1 MAPTYL
7 DINMKVEELE
17 IPPSP
22 IHDIDYEI
30 PNPPIQDTVYEVPN
44 PPIHDSE
51 FVSCEILPDLSDN
64 SFENPLET
72 GNKVL
77 ETGNKI
83 NLKNE
88 ANDPLMQH
96 GLIKNP
102 KDNKPFLLGKNITIT
117 KSNLDDP
124 KVKKMIFKKKVIG
137 YKSEKKMIATNLA
150 QNPDLKQNIKKE
162 SQKYEILPN
171 LMQRQIHQQNSVQ
184 KINTKPIFLGDN
196 ITITKSVPYKTGKDL
211 YQV

>member
-22 IHDIDYEI
+22 IPVHDIDYEI
-30 PNPPIQDTVYEVPN
+30 PNRQIQNTDSEIPN

-72 GNKVL
+72 EDKVIETGNKVFETGNKVLGTGNKVLEAGNKVL

-117 KSNLDDP
+117 KSNLNDP
-124 KVKKMIFKKKVIG
+124 KVKKMIFKKKFIG
-137 YKSEKKMIATNLA
+137 NKSVKKMIATM
-150 QNPDLKQNIKKE
+150 K
-162 SQKYEILPN
+162 
-171 LMQRQIHQQNSVQ
+171 
-184 KINTKPIFLGDN
+184 
-196 ITITKSVPYKTGKDL
+196 
-211 YQV
+211 